1 MKLRDFVADALME
14 ISHGVQTAIERRDK
28 EGLVGRISPVF
39 GGPSAPAIDWTKL
52 VEKVEFDLAVTETS
66 SNEASGEGGLQILTV
81 AKLGAKGITKV
92 EQSALNR
99 IKFSVSVLFPAQ
111 ITHPNS

>member
-39 GGPSAPAIDWTKL
+39 KGSSDLTVDWTKL
-52 VEKVEFDLAVTETS
+52 LEKVEFDLAVTETS
-66 SNEASGEGGLQILTV
+66 TKEASGEGGLEILTV
-81 AKLGAKGITKV
+81 AKLGAKGTTKL
-92 EQSALNR
+92 EQVALNR
-99 IKFSVSVLFPAQ
+99 IKFSVSVLFPGQ
-111 ITHPNS
+111 ITDPTS